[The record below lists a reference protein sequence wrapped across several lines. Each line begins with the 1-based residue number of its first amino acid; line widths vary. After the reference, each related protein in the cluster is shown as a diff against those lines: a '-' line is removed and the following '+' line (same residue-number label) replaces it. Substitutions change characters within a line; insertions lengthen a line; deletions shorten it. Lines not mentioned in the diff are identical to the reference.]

1 MVPLAGEF
9 VLPADAASSGARPV
23 PTYPPLISLGEVPA
37 GSSVLPVPP
46 LVVEPSSPIEED
58 VLSTAGSMVPLAG
71 EFVLP
76 ADAASSGAR
85 PVPTYPPLISLGEVP
100 AGSSV
105 LPEIVGE
112 ALSTE

>member
-1 MVPLAGEF
+1 MPSSSVD
-9 VLPADAASSGARPV
+9 VLPPVNSFADVTPCTG
-23 PTYPPLISLGEVPA
+23 
-37 GSSVLPVPP
+37 VPP
-46 LVVEPSSPIEED
+46 LVVESSSPIEED
-58 VLSTAGSMVPLAG
+58 VLSTAGSMVSLAG